1 MKMFR
6 HIKLWMI
13 IIAVFGGALGSTV
26 SAQDYGGTALLILNV
41 NSSNCNNKMVFD
53 AAIVNWYEQILGFRS
68 IASIGGTV
76 YADELIVSDLLY
88 GEFAAQGI
96 FNLNYVNTGG
106 TATAAAPLPSG
117 QPVNITIQILANN
130 VTPIWETR
138 FIVSDCDGGTISVFP
153 VSGTVDNLVQNIG
166 FEQAGDTEKLPA
178 KWESLVDNDKRLCN
192 DAIIVAAHSGNCA
205 YQFKANPAVKAKIQQ
220 ISLLEPAGLFGD
232 RLDLGAWA
240 KADGLSVGS
249 EVKLILKYPT
259 QPKAK
264 LILEI
269 PIGNYDYTF
278 ISAPSINL
286 PETPSKV
293 KVMVQAKGEGSF
305 VIDDV
310 LAQLVV
316 NGAPQLST
324 TRQPLVP
331 LPGTDS
337 AASPFTGMDIT
348 RP

>member
-1 MKMFR
+1 M
-6 HIKLWMI
+6 
-13 IIAVFGGALGSTV
+13 
-26 SAQDYGGTALLILNV
+26 
-41 NSSNCNNKMVFD
+41 
-53 AAIVNWYEQILGFRS
+53 
-68 IASIGGTV
+68 
-76 YADELIVSDLLY
+76 
-88 GEFAAQGI
+88 
-96 FNLNYVNTGG
+96 
-106 TATAAAPLPSG
+106 
-117 QPVNITIQILANN
+117 
-130 VTPIWETR
+130 
-138 FIVSDCDGGTISVFP
+138 
-153 VSGTVDNLVQNIG
+153 
-166 FEQAGDTEKLPA
+166 
-178 KWESLVDNDKRLCN
+178 
-192 DAIIVAAHSGNCA
+192 
-205 YQFKANPAVKAKIQQ
+205 
-220 ISLLEPAGLFGD
+220 
-232 RLDLGAWA
+232 
-240 KADGLSVGS
+240 
-249 EVKLILKYPT
+249 KLILKYPT